1 MLYLKD
7 IDVSGKKVL
16 IRVDYN
22 VPLDGTRVTDDTRIR
37 ESLPT
42 LRHILEKGGAAV
54 ICCHLGQPKGE
65 VKPEFSLAPVAA
77 HLAGLL
83 GQSVPLLADCVG
95 ADVQAKIAAL
105 APGEVLMLENLRFHK
120 AETSK
125 DPAERMAFAKELV
138 VGLDLYVS
146 DAFGVSHRPNASV
159 TEAPLAAPKAC
170 AGFLMEKEWTYLNGA
185 LKNPKRPFV
194 AVSGGSKVSSKLA
207 LLKNLL
213 GKVDHLIIGGAMAN
227 TFRLAQGIDMGDS
240 LVERELLDEAR
251 SILDAA
257 ADKRTHIHLP
267 VDFVLAKGF
276 KDEAAAVASHT
287 GAVPAGMMALD
298 IGPKSVLAFANVLKG
313 AGTVVWNG
321 PMGAFENP
329 AFAAGSIG
337 LAKAIVACGALS
349 IAGGG
354 DTDAVVHAAHLGDKF
369 SFISTG
375 GGSFLEFLEGKEL
388 PGFKALEDAAKQ

>member
-7 IDVSGKKVL
+7 IDVSGKKAL

-22 VPLDGTRVTDDTRIR
+22 VPLDGTRITDDTRIR

-54 ICCHLGQPKGE
+54 VCCHLGQPKGE
-65 VKPEFSLAPVAA
+65 AKPEFSLAPVAA

-83 GQSVPLLADCVG
+83 GVSVPLAGDCVG
-95 ADVQAKIAAL
+95 ADVQSRIAAL
-105 APGEVLMLENLRFHK
+105 QGGQVLMLENLRFHK

-125 DPAERMAFAKELV
+125 DAAERMAFARELV
-138 VGLDLYVS
+138 AGLDLYVS

-170 AGFLMEKEWTYLNGA
+170 AGFLMEKEWQYLNGA
-185 LKNPKRPFV
+185 LSSPKRPFI
-194 AVSGGSKVSSKLA
+194 AVSGGSKVSSKLGI
-207 LLKNLL
+207 LRNLL

-240 LVERELLDEAR
+240 LVERDLVEEAKA
-251 SILDAA
+251 ILDAA
-257 ADKRTHIHLP
+257 ADMRTHIHLP
-267 VDFVLAKGF
+267 VDLVLAKSF
-276 KDEAAAVASHT
+276 KDAAAEVASHT
-287 GAVPAGMMALD
+287 GPVPAGLMALD
-298 IGPKSVLAFANVLKG
+298 IGPKSVLVFADIMKG
-313 AGTVVWNG
+313 AGTIVWNG

-329 AFAAGSIG
+329 AFAGGSIG
-337 LAKAIVACGALS
+337 VAKAIVDSGALS
-349 IAGGG
+349 IVGGG
-354 DTDAVVHAAHLGDKF
+354 DTDAVVHAAHLGEKF

-388 PGFKALEDAAKQ
+388 PGFKALEDAAAR

>member
-22 VPLDGTRVTDDTRIR
+22 VPLDDTRVTDDTRIR

-65 VKPEFSLAPVAA
+65 VKAEFSLAPVAA

-83 GQSVPLLADCVG
+83 GMSVPLAADCIGPEVK
-95 ADVQAKIAAL
+95 AKIAAL
-105 APGEVLMLENLRFHK
+105 KGGEVLMLENLRFHK

-125 DPAERMAFAKELV
+125 DAAERMAFATELV
-138 VGLDLYVS
+138 AGLDLYVS
-146 DAFGVSHRPNASV
+146 DAFGVSHRPNGSV

-170 AGFLMEKEWTYLNGA
+170 AGFLMEKEWEYLNGA
-185 LKNPKRPFV
+185 LKSPKRPFV
-194 AVSGGSKVSSKLA
+194 AVSGGSKVSSKLGI
-207 LLKNLL
+207 LKNLL

-227 TFRLAQGIDMGDS
+227 TFRLAQGIDMGAS
-240 LVERELLDEAR
+240 LVERELLDEAKA
-251 SILDAA
+251 ILDAA
-257 ADKRTHIHLP
+257 ADMRTHIHLP
-267 VDFVLAKGF
+267 VDFVLARSF
-276 KDEAAAVASHT
+276 KDDTAEVASHT
-287 GAVPAGMMALD
+287 GAVPEGLMALD
-298 IGPKSVLAFANVLKG
+298 IGPKSVLVFADVMKN

-337 LAKAIVACGALS
+337 VAKAIVASGALS
-349 IAGGG
+349 IVGGG

-388 PGFKALEDAAKQ
+388 PGFKALEDAAKK

>member
-7 IDVSGKKVL
+7 IDVSGKKAL

-42 LRHILEKGGAAV
+42 LRHILASGGAAV
-54 ICCHLGQPKGE
+54 VCCHLGQPKGE
-65 VKPEFSLAPVAA
+65 RKPEFSLAPVAA

-83 GQSVPLLADCVG
+83 GQSVPLAADCVG
-95 ADVQAKIAAL
+95 AEVAAKVAAL
-105 APGEVLMLENLRFHK
+105 KPGEVLMLENLRFHK

-125 DPAERMAFAKELV
+125 DPSERAAFAKELV
-138 VGLDLYVS
+138 AGLDLYVS

-170 AGFLMEKEWTYLNGA
+170 AGFLMEKEWQYLHGA
-185 LKNPKRPFV
+185 LSNPKRPFV
-194 AVSGGSKVSSKLA
+194 AISGGSKVSSKLGI
-207 LLKNLL
+207 LKNLL

-227 TFRLAQGIDMGDS
+227 TFRLAQDIDMGDS
-240 LVERELLDEAR
+240 LVERDLLDEAR
-251 SILDAA
+251 SIMELA
-257 ADKRTHIHLP
+257 ADNRTHIHLP
-267 VDFVLAKGF
+267 VDFVLAREF
-276 KDEAAAVASHT
+276 KAEKAEVASHT
-287 GAVPAGMMALD
+287 GEIPAGLMALD
-298 IGPKSVLAFANVLKG
+298 IGPKSVEAFAYVMKG

-337 LAKAIVACGALS
+337 VAKAIVDCGALS
-349 IAGGG
+349 IVGGG

-388 PGFKALEDAAKQ
+388 PGFKALEEAAKR

>member
-7 IDVSGKKVL
+7 IDVTGKKAL

-65 VKPEFSLAPVAA
+65 VKPEFGLAPVAA

-83 GQSVPLLADCVG
+83 GVSVPLAGDCIG
-95 ADVQAKIAAL
+95 AEVRAKVEAL
-105 APGEVLMLENLRFHK
+105 RPGEVLMLENLRFHK

-125 DPAERMAFAKELV
+125 DAAERMAFARELV
-138 VGLDLYVS
+138 AGLDLYVS

-170 AGFLMEKEWTYLNGA
+170 AGFLMEKEWQYLNGA
-185 LKNPKRPFV
+185 LSSPRRPFI
-194 AVSGGSKVSSKLA
+194 AVSGGSKVSSKLGI
-207 LLKNLL
+207 LKNLL

-227 TFRLAQGIDMGDS
+227 TFFLAQGHGIGASLAELD
-240 LVERELLDEAR
+240 LVEEAKAVLAEAAGKGTRLHLPLDVVLGA
-251 SILDAA
+251 SPKDAA
-257 ADKRTHIHLP
+257 ATGTAE
-267 VDFVLAKGF
+267 V
-276 KDEAAAVASHT
+276 AAIPE
-287 GAVPAGMMALD
+287 GAMALD
-298 IGPKSVLAFANVLKG
+298 IGPRSVEAFSKVIAS
-313 AGTVVWNG
+313 ARTVVWNG
-321 PMGAFENP
+321 PMGLFENP
-329 AFAAGSIG
+329 AFAAGSLGICRAMAANAG
-337 LAKAIVACGALS
+337 AVTIV
-349 IAGGG
+349 GGG
-354 DTDAVVHAAHLGDKF
+354 DTDAMVHAAGAAEKF

-375 GGSFLEFLEGKEL
+375 GGSFMEFLEGKEL
-388 PGFKALEDAAKQ
+388 PGLSALKECS

>member
-42 LRHILEKGGAAV
+42 LRHILDAGGALV

-65 VKPEFSLAPVAA
+65 VSPEFSLAPVAA

-83 GQSVPLLADCVG
+83 GVSVPLAPDCIG
-95 ADVQAKIAAL
+95 AEVKAMIAAL
-105 APGEVLMLENLRFHK
+105 APGSVLMLENLRFHK

-125 DPAERMAFAKELV
+125 DPAERAAFARELMA
-138 VGLDLYVS
+138 GLDIYVS
-146 DAFGVSHRPNASV
+146 DAFGVAHRPNASV

-170 AGFLMEKEWTYLNGA
+170 AGFLMQKEWQYLHGA
-185 LKNPKRPFV
+185 LSNPKRPYV
-194 AVSGGSKVSSKLA
+194 AVSGGSKVSSKLGI
-207 LLKNLL
+207 LKSLL

-227 TFRLAQGIDMGDS
+227 TFRLAQGIDMGAS
-240 LVERELLDEAR
+240 LVESELLDEAR
-251 SILDAA
+251 SILEMA
-257 ADKRTHIHLP
+257 ADNGTHIHLP
-267 VDFVLAKGF
+267 VDFVLAKSF
-276 KDEAAAVASHT
+276 KDEKAEVASHT
-287 GAVPAGMMALD
+287 GAVPAGLMALD
-298 IGPKSVLAFANVLKG
+298 IGPKSVLAFADVMKG

-337 LAKAIVACGALS
+337 MAKAIVASGALS
-349 IAGGG
+349 IVGGG

-388 PGFKALEDAAKQ
+388 PGFKALEDAAK

>member
-7 IDVSGKKVL
+7 IDVSGKKAL

-22 VPLDGTRVTDDTRIR
+22 VPLDGARVTDDTRIR

-42 LRHILEKGGAAV
+42 LRHILASGGAAV

-83 GQSVPLLADCVG
+83 GQSVPLTNDCVG
-95 ADVQAKIAAL
+95 ADVQARIAAL

-138 VGLDLYVS
+138 AGLDLYVS

-170 AGFLMEKEWTYLNGA
+170 AGFLMEKEWAYLNGA
-185 LKNPKRPFV
+185 LKSPKRPFV

-240 LVERELLDEAR
+240 LVERDLLDEAR

-257 ADKRTHIHLP
+257 ADARTHIHLP
-267 VDFVLAKGF
+267 VDFVLAKEF
-276 KDEAAAVASHT
+276 KADKAEVASHT
-287 GAVPAGMMALD
+287 GAVPAGLMALD
-298 IGPKSVLAFANVLKG
+298 IGPKSVIAFANVLKG

-329 AFAAGSIG
+329 AFASGSIG

>member
-7 IDVSGKKVL
+7 IDVTGKKAL

-65 VKPEFSLAPVAA
+65 VKPEFGLAPVAA

-83 GQSVPLLADCVG
+83 GVSVPLAGDCIG
-95 ADVQAKIAAL
+95 AEVRAKVEAL
-105 APGEVLMLENLRFHK
+105 RPGEVLMLENLRFHK

-125 DPAERMAFAKELV
+125 DAAERMAFARELV
-138 VGLDLYVS
+138 AGLDLYVS

-170 AGFLMEKEWTYLNGA
+170 AGFLMEKEWQYLNGA
-185 LKNPKRPFV
+185 LSSPRRPFI
-194 AVSGGSKVSSKLA
+194 AVSGGSKVSSKLGI
-207 LLKNLL
+207 LKNLL

-240 LVERELLDEAR
+240 LVERDLVEEAKT
-251 SILDAA
+251 ILDTA
-257 ADKRTHIHLP
+257 ADMRTHIHLP
-267 VDFVLAKGF
+267 VDFVLAKSF
-276 KDEAAAVASHT
+276 KDGAAEVGSHT
-287 GAVPAGMMALD
+287 GPVPAGLMALD
-298 IGPKSVLAFANVLKG
+298 IGPKSVLAFADIMKG
-313 AGTVVWNG
+313 AGTIVWNG

-329 AFAAGSIG
+329 AFAGGSIG
-337 LAKAIVACGALS
+337 VAKAIVDSGALS
-349 IAGGG
+349 IVGGG
-354 DTDAVVHAAHLGDKF
+354 DTDAVVHAAHLGEKF

-375 GGSFLEFLEGKEL
+375 GGSFLEFLEGKQL
-388 PGFKALEDAAKQ
+388 PGFKALEDAAAR

>member
-7 IDVSGKKVL
+7 LDVSGKKAL

-42 LRHILEKGGAAV
+42 LRHILAAGGAAV

-83 GQSVPLLADCVG
+83 GLSVPLAGDCVG
-95 ADVQAKIAAL
+95 ADVKAKIAAL
-105 APGEVLMLENLRFHK
+105 KGGEVLMLENLRFHK

-125 DPAERMAFAKELV
+125 DPAERMAFAQELV
-138 VGLDLYVS
+138 AGLDLYVS

-170 AGFLMEKEWTYLNGA
+170 AGFLMEKEWQYLHGA
-185 LKNPKRPFV
+185 LENPKRPFV
-194 AVSGGSKVSSKLA
+194 AVSGGSKVSSKLGI
-207 LLKNLL
+207 LKNLL

-227 TFRLAQGIDMGDS
+227 TFRLAQGIGMGDS
-240 LVERELLDEAR
+240 LVEADLLDEAR
-251 SILDAA
+251 TIMELA
-257 ADKRTHIHLP
+257 ADNRTHIHLP
-267 VDFVLAKGF
+267 VDFVLAKSF
-276 KDEAAAVASHT
+276 KDTAAAVASHT
-287 GAVPAGMMALD
+287 GEVPAGLMALD
-298 IGPKSVLAFANVLKG
+298 IGPKSVEAFAYVLKG

-329 AFAAGSIG
+329 AFAGGSIG
-337 LAKAIVACGALS
+337 MAKAIVACGALS
-349 IAGGG
+349 IVGGG
-354 DTDAVVHAAHLGDKF
+354 DTDAVVHAAGLGDKF

-388 PGFKALEDAAKQ
+388 PGFKALEDAAKK

>member
-42 LRHILEKGGAAV
+42 LRHILGAGGAIV
-54 ICCHLGQPKGE
+54 LCCHLGQPKGE
-65 VKPEFSLAPVAA
+65 AKPEFSLAPVAA

-83 GQSVPLLADCVG
+83 GVSVPLAEDCVG
-95 ADVQAKIAAL
+95 PDVQAKIAAL
-105 APGEVLMLENLRFHK
+105 RPGEVLMLQNLRFHK

-125 DPAERMAFAKELV
+125 DPAERMAFAKQLV
-138 VGLDLYVS
+138 AGLDLYVS
-146 DAFGVSHRPNASV
+146 DAFGVAHRPNASV

-170 AGFLMEKEWTYLNGA
+170 AGFLMEKEWTYLHGA
-185 LKNPKRPFV
+185 LSNPKRPFV
-194 AVSGGSKVSSKLA
+194 AISGGSKVSSKLA

-227 TFRLAQGIDMGDS
+227 TFRLAQGIDMGAS
-240 LVERELLDEAR
+240 LVEPDLVGEAKA
-251 SILDAA
+251 ILDAA
-257 ADKRTHIHLP
+257 ADSLTHIHLP
-267 VDFVLAKGF
+267 PDLVLAESF
-276 KDEAAAVASHT
+276 KSDKAAVASHT
-287 GAVPAGMMALD
+287 GPVPAGLMALD
-298 IGPKSVLAFANVLKG
+298 IGPASVEAFAYVLKG

-337 LAKAIVACGALS
+337 MAKAIVACGALS

-354 DTDAVVHAAHLGDKF
+354 DTDAVVHAAGLGDKF

-388 PGFKALEDAAKQ
+388 PGFKALEEAARK

>member
-1 MLYLKD
+1 MRYLRDVD
-7 IDVSGKKVL
+7 IKGKKAL

-42 LRHILEKGGAAV
+42 LRHVLEGGGTV
-54 ICCHLGQPKGE
+54 VLCCHLGQPKGE
-65 VKPEFSLAPVAA
+65 KKPEFSLAPVAA

-83 GQSVPLLADCVG
+83 GMSVPLAADCVG
-95 ADVQAKIAAL
+95 AAVKQQIAAL

-120 AETSK
+120 AETAK
-125 DPAERMAFAKELV
+125 EPAEREAFARELMA
-138 VGLDLYVS
+138 GLDLYVS
-146 DAFGVSHRPNASV
+146 DAFGVAHRPNASV
-159 TEAPLAAPKAC
+159 TEAPKFAAIAC
-170 AGFLMEKEWTYLNGA
+170 AGFLMEKEWLYLHGR
-185 LKNPKRPFV
+185 LSNPARPYV
-194 AVSGGSKVSSKLA
+194 AVSGGSKVSSKLGI
-207 LLKNLL
+207 LKNLL

-257 ADKRTHIHLP
+257 ADHHTHIHLP
-267 VDFVLAKGF
+267 VDFVLAREF
-276 KDEAAAVASHT
+276 KATKAEVDSHT
-287 GAVPAGMMALD
+287 GPVPAGLMALD
-298 IGPKSVLAFANVLKG
+298 IGPKSVEAFAHVLKG

-337 LAKAIVACGALS
+337 VAKAIVECGAVS
-349 IAGGG
+349 IVGGG
-354 DTDAVVHAAHLGDKF
+354 DTDAVVHLAHLGERF

-388 PGFKALEDAAKQ
+388 PGFKALEDCA

>member
-7 IDVSGKKVL
+7 IDVSAKKVL

-42 LRHILEKGGAAV
+42 LRHILSAGGALV
-54 ICCHLGQPKGE
+54 LCCHLGQPKGE

-83 GQSVPLLADCVG
+83 GISVPLASDCVG
-95 ADVQAKIAAL
+95 AEVKAKIAAL
-105 APGEVLMLENLRFHK
+105 ASGEVLMLENLRFHK

-125 DPAERMAFAKELV
+125 DAAERMAFAKELMI
-138 VGLDLYVS
+138 GLDLYVS
-146 DAFGVSHRPNASV
+146 DAFGVAHRPNASV
-159 TEAPLAAPKAC
+159 TEAPLVAPKAC
-170 AGFLMEKEWTYLNGA
+170 AGFLMEKEWEYLHGA
-185 LKNPKRPFV
+185 LESPKRPFV
-194 AVSGGSKVSSKLA
+194 AVSGGSKVSSKLGI
-207 LLKNLL
+207 LKNLL

-227 TFRLAQGIDMGDS
+227 TFRLAQGIDMGAS
-240 LVERELLDEAR
+240 LVERELLDEAK

-257 ADKRTHIHLP
+257 ADAGTHIHLP
-267 VDFVLAKGF
+267 VDFVLAKSF
-276 KDEAAAVASHT
+276 KDAAAAVASHT
-287 GAVPAGMMALD
+287 GAVPADLMALD
-298 IGPKSVLAFANVLKG
+298 IGPKSVLAFAFVLKG

-337 LAKAIVACGALS
+337 MAKAIVECGALS
-349 IAGGG
+349 IVGGG

-388 PGFKALEDAAKQ
+388 PGFKALEDAAKN

>member
-7 IDVSGKKVL
+7 IDVSGKKAL

-42 LRHILEKGGAAV
+42 LKHILAAGGAAV

-83 GQSVPLLADCVG
+83 GQDVPLAPDCVG
-95 ADVQAKIAAL
+95 AQTQAMIAAVK
-105 APGEVLMLENLRFHK
+105 PGGVLMLQNLRFHK

-138 VGLDLYVS
+138 AGLDLYVS

-170 AGFLMEKEWTYLNGA
+170 AGFLMEKEWQYLNGA

-194 AVSGGSKVSSKLA
+194 AVSGGSKVSSKLGI
-207 LLKNLL
+207 LRNLL
-213 GKVDHLIIGGAMAN
+213 GKVQHLIIGGAMAN
-227 TFRLAQGIDMGDS
+227 TFRLAQGIDMGAS
-240 LVERELLDEAR
+240 LVEAELVGEAKA
-251 SILDAA
+251 ILDLA
-257 ADKRTHIHLP
+257 ADQLTHIHLP
-267 VDFVLAKGF
+267 VDFVLAESF
-276 KDEAAAVASHT
+276 KDTAAKVASHT
-287 GAVPAGMMALD
+287 GPVPAGLMALD
-298 IGPKSVLAFANVLKG
+298 IGPKSVEAFANVMRG

-337 LAKAIVACGALS
+337 VAKAIVACGALS
-349 IAGGG
+349 IVGGG

-388 PGFKALEDAAKQ
+388 PGFKALEDAAKK

>member
-42 LRHILEKGGAAV
+42 LRHILDAGGAAV

-83 GQSVPLLADCVG
+83 GVSVPLASDCIG
-95 ADVQAKIAAL
+95 ADAKAKIAAL
-105 APGEVLMLENLRFHK
+105 AGGSVLMLENLRFHK

-125 DPAERMAFAKELV
+125 DPAERMAFAKELMD
-138 VGLDLYVS
+138 GLDIYVS
-146 DAFGVSHRPNASV
+146 DAFGVAHRPNASV
-159 TEAPLAAPKAC
+159 TEAPLSASKAC
-170 AGFLMEKEWTYLNGA
+170 AGFLMEKEWQYLHGA
-185 LKNPKRPFV
+185 FSNPKRPFV
-194 AVSGGSKVSSKLA
+194 AVSGGSKVSSKLGV
-207 LLKNLL
+207 LKNLL

-251 SILDAA
+251 SIMDAA
-257 ADKRTHIHLP
+257 ADARTHIHLP
-267 VDFVLAKGF
+267 VDFVLAKSF
-276 KDEAAAVASHT
+276 KDTVAAVSSHT
-287 GAVPAGMMALD
+287 GAVPAGLMALD
-298 IGPKSVLAFANVLKG
+298 IGPKSVIVFADILKG

-337 LAKAIVACGALS
+337 VAKAIVASGALS
-349 IAGGG
+349 IVGGG

-388 PGFKALEDAAKQ
+388 PGFKALEDAAKK